1 LRLLILPVKRH
12 CVMASIFTRIINREI
27 PAFIVAEDEQY
38 IAFLDINPLVLGHT
52 LVVPK
57 KEVDFIFDLDDDT
70 LAGLNVFAKKV
81 AQGIKKAIPC
91 KRIGVAV
98 IGLEVPH
105 THVHLVPMNTMG
117 DLNFTRAKL
126 NPSKEEL
133 AETCE
138 KIKHT
143 I

>member
-1 LRLLILPVKRH
+1 
-12 CVMASIFTRIINREI
+12 MSSIFTRIINREI
-27 PAFIVAEDEQY
+27 PGYIVAEDERY

-70 LAGLNVFAKKV
+70 LAGLNVFSKKV
-81 AQGIKKAIPC
+81 AHAIKKAVPC

-126 NPSKEEL
+126 SPTKEDL
-133 AETCE
+133 AEVART
-138 KIKHT
+138 IKEAL
-143 I
+143 

>member
-1 LRLLILPVKRH
+1 MP
-12 CVMASIFTRIINREI
+12 SIFTKIINREI
-27 PAFIVAEDEQY
+27 PGYIVAEDERY

-81 AQGIKKAIPC
+81 AHAIKKVVPC
-91 KRIGVAV
+91 RRIGVAV

-105 THVHLVPMNTMG
+105 THVHLVPMSSMG
-117 DLNFTRAKL
+117 DLNFTRPKL
-126 NPSKEEL
+126 TPSKVEL
-133 AETCE
+133 EDVAK
-138 KIKHT
+138 KIKEALL
-143 I
+143 